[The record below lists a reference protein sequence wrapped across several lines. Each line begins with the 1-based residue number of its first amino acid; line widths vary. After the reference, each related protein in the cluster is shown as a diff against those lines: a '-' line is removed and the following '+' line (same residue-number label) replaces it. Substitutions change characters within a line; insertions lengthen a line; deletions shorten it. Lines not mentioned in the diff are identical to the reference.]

1 MIYNYLYSKKI
12 NTNKENKIDLKKVK
26 YPTLYEENYSKI
38 TKEKKKQN
46 FRLKSGKYVLGDN
59 NILYLKKLNKNNEIT
74 LLKVPFLG
82 EIRSLLLQ
90 YHDNN
95 DHISYKRV
103 NTELINAKIFWKITR
118 NNIITYI
125 SECASSIRSKVG
137 KDVKSKPLQIITK
150 GPDLY
155 ILDGWKLPKDIV
167 KKSGFSWVI
176 DIIDHFS
183 KCMMS

>member
-1 MIYNYLYSKKI
+1 MIY
-12 NTNKENKIDLKKVK
+12 
-26 YPTLYEENYSKI
+26 KI

-59 NILYLKKLNKNNEIT
+59 NILYKLHSLLQHLKKLNKNNEIT

-125 SECASSIRSKVG
+125 SECASSILSKVG
-137 KDVKSKPLQIITK
+137 KDVKS
-150 GPDLY
+150 
-155 ILDGWKLPKDIV
+155 
-167 KKSGFSWVI
+167 
-176 DIIDHFS
+176 
-183 KCMMS
+183 